1 MQPRPTRRLLLAAV
15 AATAGYPRAA
25 LALSPAAPPP
35 DVVAGIRTLESSLGG
50 RIGVAAL
57 DAGTRARFAY
67 RAEERFPMG
76 STFKMLAAGFVLARA
91 DRGDEDLERQI
102 LFSPDDLVPY
112 SPATKDRTHGQG
124 MSLAELCEA
133 AVVLSDNTAGN
144 LLLSSF
150 GGSPALT
157 AFVRTLGDDN
167 TRLDRT
173 EPTLNEAAPNDP
185 RDTTSPAAMLETM
198 RQLTVG
204 ETLQV
209 QSRERLLGWMRAS
222 KTGDGRLKAGLPKT
236 WKVGDKTGT
245 SENGTANDVAVAVRP
260 NGVPILI
267 ACYMTGSKANS
278 ARLNEAH
285 AAIGRLV
292 AAAWT

>member
-1 MQPRPTRRLLLAAV
+1 MQPRPTRRLILAA
-15 AATAGYPRAA
+15 AAAVGAAGRAHA
-25 LALSPAAPPP
+25 QPSPAEA
-35 DVVAGIRTLESSLGG
+35 IRALEAKLGG

-57 DAGTRARFAY
+57 DAGSKARIAY
-67 RAEERFPMG
+67 RADERFPMT
-76 STFKMLAAGFVLARA
+76 STFKMLAAAFVLARV
-91 DRGDEDLERQI
+91 DRGDEDLERRI

-144 LLLSSF
+144 LLLASF
-150 GGSPALT
+150 GGPAGLT
-157 AFVRTLGDDN
+157 NYVRSLGDDI

-198 RQLTVG
+198 RQILIG
-204 ETLQV
+204 DALKLH
-209 QSRERLLGWMRAS
+209 SRERLLRWMRATQ
-222 KTGDGRLKAGLPKT
+222 TGQARLRAGFPKD
-236 WKVGDKTGT
+236 WVAGDKTG
-245 SENGTANDVAVAVRP
+245 SGENGTANDVAVAVRP
-260 NGVPILI
+260 NGVPVLI
-267 ACYMTGSKANS
+267 ACYLTGSKANS
-278 ARLNEAH
+278 ARLNETH

-292 AAAWT
+292 AAALK